1 MRITPFSLG
10 FQLCSVSLPWKCGN
24 IVANSCSRS
33 FPLAIYIGRVSTF
46 VTISDSSTHVDNLD
60 LFIDRCGHA

>member
-1 MRITPFSLG
+1 MRITLFSLG

-33 FPLAIYIGRVSTF
+33 FPLAIYIGRVSN
-46 VTISDSSTHVDNLD
+46 VVMIPDSSAD
-60 LFIDRCGHA
+60 IDDFDIFVGRRGHA